1 MKNVILFDVGGV
13 LLQWKDEW
21 LFDEISHELDI
32 PFEEIKDKFNANI
45 SELFIGKISEEQF
58 WNKISDGV
66 KINHEIISQTF
77 LKRSILDT
85 KVLNLARSI
94 KKQGFDI
101 GILSNITPETRRI
114 LPKQWIDEFDHVFFS
129 DQIKLAKPDPK
140 IFSYIKEK
148 LSEHQIVFID
158 DKQENVDA
166 AKRYGIKSILFEEYQ
181 SLREELAKQILVAS

>member
-13 LLQWKDEW
+13 LLQWKDKW

-58 WNKISDGV
+58 WNKISDGG

-77 LKRSILDT
+77 LKRSMLDT

-140 IFSYIKEK
+140 IFLYVKEK

-181 SLREELAKQILVAS
+181 SLHEELAKQILVAP

>member
-13 LLQWKDEW
+13 LLQWKDKW

-181 SLREELAKQILVAS
+181 SLREELAKQILVAP

>member
-13 LLQWKDEW
+13 LLQWKDKW